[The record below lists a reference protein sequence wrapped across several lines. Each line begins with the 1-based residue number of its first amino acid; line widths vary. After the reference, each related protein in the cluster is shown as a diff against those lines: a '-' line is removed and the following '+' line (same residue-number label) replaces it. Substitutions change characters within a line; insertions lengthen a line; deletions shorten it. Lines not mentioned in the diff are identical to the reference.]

1 MQHHGLLCSL
11 SFSNSWLNLHSV
23 QQDNISLLAFPTWQ
37 PQHSSWDTR
46 VRMGP
51 CLAHPS
57 LLGMRILQTGSLPA
71 SSALRETILIVT
83 ENCKVL
89 YIYLFS
95 KSSSTS
101 MWLSI
106 VNDTPDG
113 EQLCAVVYMRLHD
126 DHRCAQKAC
135 MVQNYP
141 LLLSGIFKI
150 TKNQKIS
157 LKKNS
162 NRLFSEKKKKKKE
175 ENYHRWWWQMWE
187 PRIPGKIWSIFDYWC
202 VCFCGID
209 SSTSTKLFQ

>member
-1 MQHHGLLCSL
+1 MRNHGLLCSL

-23 QQDNISLLAFPTWQ
+23 QQGNITLLAFPTWQ

-57 LLGMRILQTGSLPA
+57 PLGMRILQTGSLPA

-135 MVQNYP
+135 VVQNYP
-141 LLLSGIFKI
+141 SSSLVSSK
-150 TKNQKIS
+150 S
-157 LKKNS
+157 LKT
-162 NRLFSEKKKKKKE
+162 KKL
-175 ENYHRWWWQMWE
+175 
-187 PRIPGKIWSIFDYWC
+187 
-202 VCFCGID
+202 V
-209 SSTSTKLFQ
+209 